1 MYKTPFVSQSLT
13 SINTDMLEL
22 TGKLNYRPC
31 LIIASVLFFTT
42 LLLFILIECKTNPII
57 QALRRE
63 PINTSWN
70 KKTLTIQIILGTI
83 LILSLLYFAE
93 GIDTVYVAK
102 KHGLYQDTLSWEKM
116 LEYNESTPEE
126 SKLPEKESDLTTSI
140 ILFYRYSCPDC
151 DAVYPKER
159 IAASKI
165 KNIYWVS
172 TRSEQGKKLLEK
184 YPIKEVPAGVYIT
197 KNGDGVIQYLDS
209 KSKSNRFSQENFDKL
224 LSLYKD
230 AHPDEFN
237 E

>member
-1 MYKTPFVSQSLT
+1 MYKTTFVSQTLT
-13 SINTDMLEL
+13 SINTNMLKL
-22 TGKLNYRPC
+22 TAKLTYRPC
-31 LIIASVLFFTT
+31 LIIASVLFFTA

-57 QALRRE
+57 QALRKK
-63 PINTSWN
+63 PIDTSWN
-70 KKTLTIQIILGTI
+70 KKTLAIQIILGTT
-83 LILSLLYFAE
+83 LILSLLYFVE
-93 GIDTVYVAK
+93 GMTTVYIAK
-102 KHGLYQDTLSWEKM
+102 KHGLYQDTMTWEKI

-172 TRSEQGKKLLEK
+172 TRSEQGNKLLEK

-209 KSKSNRFSQENFDKL
+209 KSKSNRFNQENFDKL

-230 AHPDEFN
+230 AHPEEFN
-237 E
+237 K